1 MGIRARW
8 RVSIFVKDSSIG
20 EGLVFKKK
28 CEPLPWWQGSVS
40 GIPFPSQLASF
51 MEK

>member
-8 RVSIFVKDSSIG
+8 RVSIFVKDSSMRK
-20 EGLVFKKK
+20 GLVFKKK
-28 CEPLPWWQGSVS
+28 CEPLPWWQDSAS
-40 GIPFPSQLASF
+40 GILFPSHLASF

>member
-8 RVSIFVKDSSIG
+8 RGSIFVKDSSMRKG
-20 EGLVFKKK
+20 HVFKKK